1 MIILVLDQ
9 DEDANIDQSLRSA
22 MASQSVRAPIFE
34 ALLTKYS
41 LGGGGSFTWVP

>member
-1 MIILVLDQ
+1 
-9 DEDANIDQSLRSA
+9 

-41 LGGGGSFTWVP
+41 LGGGNQFSWVP